1 MKNMKTKAIK
11 VGPFGT
17 IYDQFKGKP
26 KLAIKHLLK
35 VKQGECPGALYRK
48 DIGFI
53 DIVWGEN
60 DPKTN
65 KGYGLKHIVEKH
77 GDTIKQLGFNVE
89 DFIPIVVQYGEL
101 NLKKSET
108 AKRVYE
114 SNSFRFVIAID
125 FKNRKQWLLTAFDI
139 KKAPKNRSLSR

>member
-1 MKNMKTKAIK
+1 MKTKAIK

-48 DIGFI
+48 DIGYI

-89 DFIPIVVQYGEL
+89 DFIPIVVQYG
-101 NLKKSET
+101 NLKDSISGEEYYLESDMF
-108 AKRVYE
+108 RVVLE
-114 SNSFRFVIAID
+114 KLAFGKKKLWI
-125 FKNRKQWLLTAFDI
+125 LTAFDLTKKPHI
-139 KKAPKNRSLSR
+139 KK

>member
-48 DIGFI
+48 DIGYI

-89 DFIPIVVQYGEL
+89 DFIPIVVQYG
-101 NLKKSET
+101 NLKDSISGEEYYLESDMF
-108 AKRVYE
+108 RVVLE
-114 SNSFRFVIAID
+114 KLAFGKKKLWI
-125 FKNRKQWLLTAFDI
+125 LTAFDLTKKPHI
-139 KKAPKNRSLSR
+139 KK